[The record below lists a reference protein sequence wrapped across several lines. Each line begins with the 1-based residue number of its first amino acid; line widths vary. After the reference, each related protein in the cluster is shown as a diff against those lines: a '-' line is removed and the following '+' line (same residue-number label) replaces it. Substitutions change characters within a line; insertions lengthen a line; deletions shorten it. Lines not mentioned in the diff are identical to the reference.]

1 LIAIVEPVVKT
12 ISSSSAA
19 PRKDWI
25 VRRVASY
32 FSVAIEER

>member
-1 LIAIVEPVVKT
+1 MVEPVVKT

-19 PRKDWI
+19 PRKAWT

-32 FSVAIEER
+32 FSVAMEER